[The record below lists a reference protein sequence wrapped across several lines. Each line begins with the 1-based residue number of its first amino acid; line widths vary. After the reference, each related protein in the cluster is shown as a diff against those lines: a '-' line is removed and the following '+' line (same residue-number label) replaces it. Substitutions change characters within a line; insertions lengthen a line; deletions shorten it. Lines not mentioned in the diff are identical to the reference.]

1 MKTMTDKKIIIYAI
15 GYLRN
20 NINTH
25 REFLKYA
32 DKNYN
37 IYKVVQE
44 NLIVMEEE
52 LNEIEDIANCEY
64 VKIVTER
71 S

>member
-1 MKTMTDKKIIIYAI
+1 MTDKKIIIYAM

-20 NINTH
+20 SIYANKK
-25 REFLKYA
+25 FLKYA
-32 DKNYN
+32 DKNSNAYQ
-37 IYKVVQE
+37 VVRE
-44 NLIVMEEE
+44 NLIAMEEE
-52 LNEIEDIANCEY
+52 LNEIEDIINCEY